1 MRWQRAARVLGLV
14 ASAPFAAVVIHLATV
29 AGCVDGTTPD
39 CSDAATQCGPDLD
52 GTTSDVGEA
61 SLPETS
67 PPSDASIDTSI
78 DTSTSP
84 DAEPDADLDAGDEG

>member
-14 ASAPFAAVVIHLATV
+14 ASAPFAAVVVHLATV

-39 CSDAATQCGPDLD
+39 CSDAASQCGPDLD
-52 GTTSDVGEA
+52 GTTRDVLEA
-61 SLPETS
+61 ALPETA
-67 PPSDASIDTSI
+67 PPSDAAI

>member
-14 ASAPFAAVVIHLATV
+14 ASAPFAMIVFHLATSTLV
-29 AGCVDGTTPD
+29 GGCVDGTTPD

-52 GTTSDVGEA
+52 GTTNDVVEA
-61 SLPETS
+61 ALPETA
-67 PPSDASIDTSI
+67 PPSDAAI
-78 DTSTSP
+78 DTSTNP

>member
-14 ASAPFAAVVIHLATV
+14 VSPPFAAVVVHLATSTLV
-29 AGCVDGTTPD
+29 GGCVDGTTPD
-39 CSDAATQCGPDLD
+39 CSDAATHCGPDLD

-67 PPSDASIDTSI
+67 PPGDAAT
-78 DTSTSP
+78 DTSTAP

>member
-14 ASAPFAAVVIHLATV
+14 AGAPSAALVLHLASTFLS
-29 AGCVDGTTPD
+29 GCVDGTTPD

-52 GTTSDVGEA
+52 GTTDAVFEA
-61 SLPETS
+61 ALPETA
-67 PPSDASIDTSI
+67 PPSDGAIDS
-78 DTSTSP
+78 STTP

>member
-14 ASAPFAAVVIHLATV
+14 ASAPFAAVVVHLATV

-39 CSDAATQCGPDLD
+39 CSDAASQCGPDLD
-52 GTTSDVGEA
+52 GTTNDVLEA
-61 SLPETS
+61 ALPETS
-67 PPSDASIDTSI
+67 PPSDAAI

>member
-14 ASAPFAAVVIHLATV
+14 ASAPFAAVVVHLATI

-52 GTTSDVGEA
+52 GTTNDVLEA
-61 SLPETS
+61 ALPETS
-67 PPSDASIDTSI
+67 PPSDAAI